1 MIDLRHS
8 WPSLGVVVVIS
19 LFATRCSDSPAL
31 RRYVG
36 NVNSHRTASRR
47 RAGHHLFKMPI
58 RQMTSIPFATR
69 LKRNRIFRA
78 LGPGLITGA
87 ADDDPSG
94 IATYSQA
101 GAQFGFAIT
110 WTLLFT
116 YPLMVV
122 IQEISARIGRTT
134 GKGIAANIR
143 QHYPNAILQC
153 IVFLLVIANTINI
166 GADLGAMAD
175 ALRLLI
181 GGPMLLYVLVFGIF
195 CAGLEVLIPYSRYVS
210 FLKWLTFALFA
221 YFGTAMVVR
230 VPWFEAARG
239 FFIPTLSSNAAFW
252 TVVVAIFGTTIS
264 PYLFFWQASQEVE
277 EIKNVKAR
285 KPLAKSP
292 EQGADAIQRIK
303 ADTYTG
309 MAFSNLVAL
318 AIMLTTA
325 ATLHAAG
332 TTDIQTSSQAA
343 EALRPIAGP
352 FAFAIFAMG
361 VVGTGLLAIPVLAGS
376 AAYAIGE
383 AFKWPTGLDRKPKK
397 AQAFYGTIV
406 IATLSGIA
414 ITFSPLDP
422 IKALFWSAVINGF
435 VAVPVMAMMMFISS
449 NKNIM
454 GKFAVKGVLRGVG
467 WLATG
472 VMAAAAIVMVVAAV
486 L

>member
-1 MIDLRHS
+1 
-8 WPSLGVVVVIS
+8 
-19 LFATRCSDSPAL
+19 
-31 RRYVG
+31 
-36 NVNSHRTASRR
+36 
-47 RAGHHLFKMPI
+47 
-58 RQMTSIPFATR
+58 MTSIPQQSDGFAAR
-69 LKRNRIFRA
+69 VKRSRIFRA

-116 YPLMVV
+116 YPLMAV

-143 QHYPNAILQC
+143 SHYPNVVLQC
-153 IVFLLVIANTINI
+153 IVFLLVLANTINI

-181 GGPMLLYVLVFGIF
+181 GGPTFLYVFLLGVF
-195 CAGLEVLIPYSRYVS
+195 CASLQVLIPYSRYVS
-210 FLKWLTFALFA
+210 YLKWLTFALFA
-221 YFGTAMVVR
+221 YFGTVMVVH
-230 VPWFEAARG
+230 VPWAEAARG
-239 FFIPTLSSNAAFW
+239 FFIPTLSSNTTFW

-285 KPLAKSP
+285 KPLARSP
-292 EQGADAIQRIK
+292 EQGPDAIERIK
-303 ADTYTG
+303 VDTYIG

-318 AIMLTTA
+318 AIMFTTA

-343 EALRPIAGP
+343 EALKPIAGP

-361 VVGTGLLAIPVLAGS
+361 VVGTGLLAVPVLAGS

-383 AFKWPTGLDRKPKK
+383 AFKWPIGLDRKPKE
-397 AQAFYGTIV
+397 ARAFYGTIV
-406 IATLSGIA
+406 VATLSGIA
-414 ITFSPLDP
+414 ITISPLDP
-422 IKALFWSAVINGF
+422 IKALFWSAVVNGL
-435 VAVPVMAMMMFISS
+435 VAVPVMAMMMLISS
-449 NKNIM
+449 NERIM
-454 GKFAVKGVLRGVG
+454 GKFAVEGALKGVG
-467 WLATG
+467 WLATA
-472 VMAAAAIVMVVAAV
+472 VMAAASIVMITTAV
-486 L
+486 LGK